1 MCVYVRGQVL
11 GLVTVLL
18 LSCLNGVNSDMGM
31 TYRSTHGPD
40 EIPVT
45 AAPYT
50 QQGGA
55 RHRLGGMS
63 FGSTAHLGGLSFDTI
78 MCKPNVSF
86 TWCLPPDYN
95 QEKHPFTFFYLS
107 NKSLPWDYNFK
118 FVIEEISNINDKAQS
133 MVISMYFAVSWEEP
147 RMVINQSSTDWNDER
162 TGPMNEVNESP
173 ETLLKIWYP
182 ELEIYGLET
191 FGRQSVLKEMSG
203 VRIMKNRTI
212 NYELG
217 VRITISCRM
226 NFDDY
231 PLDAHTCQFQV
242 GSYYDTK
249 ETVTCKAHFIYDA
262 ERQRSLQHFLTIED
276 LPEEF
281 HTVVIPSGNYSACG
295 FQVRLQRKQMQSMF
309 QVYLPSCMFVIV
321 SWVSFMVKPEVVPG
335 RMAML
340 VTLFLVLINIFN
352 SVREQAPISS
362 RLNAVDLYLVVCI
375 FFVFTALLEYAAI
388 LLMLK
393 KRRKPRRTIDEG
405 LKNLFSQSNS
415 NNDTGQHGGRRKQPR
430 VREQQQTGED
440 SQGEETGH
448 MLELEV
454 DTHRN
459 GRRGST
465 GGRQQDRQA
474 RQARHKPTRSKYV
487 EVGLTARK
495 QALVDNIDA
504 WAMWISPPVFILFNL
519 VYWVAYRHVEPTQLF
534 KLS

>member
-1 MCVYVRGQVL
+1 VCEVSEVSEVRQPWSEVRDGEPRRWL
-11 GLVTVLL
+11 AGLHGVMGPLPSPTIPLL
-18 LSCLNGVNSDMGM
+18 LASILTVVDSDGGYSLGMGYS
-31 TYRSTHGPD
+31 TNRPGEESPTFPATSYSSPHYSSARSSFMG
-40 EIPVT
+40 
-45 AAPYT
+45 
-50 QQGGA
+50 
-55 RHRLGGMS
+55 LGMS
-63 FGSTAHLGGLSFDTI
+63 SGPQYMGHNAETN
-78 MCKPNVSF
+78 MCKKDKQF

-95 QEKHPFTFFYLS
+95 QEKHPFTFFHLS
-107 NKSLPWDYNFK
+107 NKSLPWDYNFR

-133 MVISMYFAVSWEEP
+133 MVISMYFAVAWEEP
-147 RMVINQSSTDWNDER
+147 RMVINESAVEWRDAR
-162 TGPMNEVNESP
+162 TGPTDEVNESP
-173 ETLLKIWYP
+173 ETLRYIWYP

-203 VRIMKNRTI
+203 VRIMKNKTI

-249 ETVTCKAHFIYDA
+249 ETVTCKATHIYDIR
-262 ERQRSLQHFLTIED
+262 RQRSLQHFLTIED
-276 LPEEF
+276 LPEQF

-375 FFVFTALLEYAAI
+375 FFVFTALLEYAVI

-405 LKNLFSQSNS
+405 LKNLFSQ
-415 NNDTGQHGGRRKQPR
+415 NNVAEGSGHGGRRKQP
-430 VREQQQTGED
+430 
-440 SQGEETGH
+440 
-448 MLELEV
+448 
-454 DTHRN
+454 
-459 GRRGST
+459 
-465 GGRQQDRQA
+465 
-474 RQARHKPTRSKYV
+474 YV

-504 WAMWISPPVFILFNL
+504 WAMWVFPPVFVLFN
-519 VYWVAYRHVEPTQLF
+519 VIYWVAYRVLGYGADSVPDAEI
-534 KLS
+534 

>member
-1 MCVYVRGQVL
+1 MGGSSTLLLASLLV
-11 GLVTVLL
+11 VTVD
-18 LSCLNGVNSDMGM
+18 SDGGYSMGPGLG
-31 TYRSTHGPD
+31 TVSPRDDATVPGFSHS
-40 EIPVT
+40 
-45 AAPYT
+45 
-50 QQGGA
+50 QQGNTHHYNQQRSSG
-55 RHRLGGMS
+55 RHLDMMNQAG
-63 FGSTAHLGGLSFDTI
+63 FYGLNAETN
-78 MCKPNVSF
+78 MCKPDKSF

-95 QEKHPFTFFYLS
+95 QEKHPFTFFHLS
-107 NKSLPWDYNFK
+107 NKSLPWDYNFR

-133 MVISMYFAVSWEEP
+133 MVISMYFAVAWEEP
-147 RMVINQSSTDWNDER
+147 RMVINESAVEWRDAR
-162 TGPMNEVNESP
+162 TGPTDEVNESP
-173 ETLLKIWYP
+173 ETLRYIWYP

-203 VRIMKNRTI
+203 VRIMKNKTI

-249 ETVTCKAHFIYDA
+249 DMVTCTAAFIYDLK
-262 ERQRSLQHFLTIED
+262 RQRSLQHFLTIED
-276 LPEEF
+276 LPEQF

-295 FQVRLQRKQMQSMF
+295 FQVRLQRKQMQYVI

-375 FFVFTALLEYAAI
+375 FFVFTALLEYAVI

-415 NNDTGQHGGRRKQPR
+415 SSAAEPTGHTSRRKQP
-430 VREQQQTGED
+430 
-440 SQGEETGH
+440 
-448 MLELEV
+448 
-454 DTHRN
+454 
-459 GRRGST
+459 
-465 GGRQQDRQA
+465 
-474 RQARHKPTRSKYV
+474 YV

-504 WAMWISPPVFILFNL
+504 WAMWISPPIFVLFNII
-519 VYWVAYRHVEPTQLF
+519 YWVAYRVFEYGADSDKASDHWRPGQ
-534 KLS
+534 S